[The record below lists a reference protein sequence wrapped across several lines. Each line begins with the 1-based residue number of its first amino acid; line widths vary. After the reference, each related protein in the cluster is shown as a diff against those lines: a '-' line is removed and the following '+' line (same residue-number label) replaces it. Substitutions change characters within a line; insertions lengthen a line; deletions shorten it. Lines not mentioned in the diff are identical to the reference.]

1 MRLNTKAPRLKRG
14 AALCAALAIIV
25 FPALSTAGE
34 PSEEPVAVRVSFK
47 DLDLARPSDAAAFLS
62 RLHDAALEACGG
74 SVFSALGY
82 ISAIERSECFKV
94 GLARAV
100 EATNAPKVARLYL
113 DASRRGR

>member
-1 MRLNTKAPRLKRG
+1 MRRG
-14 AALCAALAIIV
+14 VALCAAVAMIA
-25 FPALSTAGE
+25 FPVVSMAGE
-34 PSEEPVAVRVSFK
+34 PSDEPVAVRVSFK

-82 ISAIERSECFKV
+82 IAAIEQSECFK
-94 GLARAV
+94 GAMARAV

-113 DASRRGR
+113 HASRRGR